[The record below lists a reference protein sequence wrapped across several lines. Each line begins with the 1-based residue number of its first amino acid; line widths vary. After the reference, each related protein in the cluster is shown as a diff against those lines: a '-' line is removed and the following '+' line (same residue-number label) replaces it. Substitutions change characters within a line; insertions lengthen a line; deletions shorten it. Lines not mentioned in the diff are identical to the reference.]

1 MKFSINFQ
9 IFHETVNNE
18 LRIKYQENKNDL
30 YFSQKKPFSFEKVE
44 ALFRYHLLKM
54 IHFAS
59 IVLQLTRTKRT
70 FWLHLFKLDR
80 LVAVVVVVVV
90 VTLAVDV
97 DIAVVTL
104 VVDVD
109 LTVVTF
115 AVVDFICFML
125 SFL

>member
-1 MKFSINFQ
+1 
-9 IFHETVNNE
+9 
-18 LRIKYQENKNDL
+18 
-30 YFSQKKPFSFEKVE
+30 
-44 ALFRYHLLKM
+44 M

-115 AVVDFICFML
+115 EVVDFICFIL